1 MTQCSEPHDAPQF
14 EPHQLKLTDCPL
26 ASRLGLQVLLAVV
39 VLSWSYVIY
48 ASRVA
53 SHWLLE
59 KRTGLLQQD
68 WTQVVLLTQVRV
80 SALTRHQVNDFNKT
94 ATKYGFIVVTCCWFS
109 LLMFNHC
116 PLSLFWLRLT
126 DCWNPPGLQTSSDLL
141 DQVVGLDL
149 PDLQKLPARQDLT
162 WKHGNKQRSPSKQIT
177 AQRREC
183 QTADTRNY
191 GYNISA
197 VALMCHVWLL

>member
-1 MTQCSEPHDAPQF
+1 MTQCSEPHNAPQF
-14 EPHQLKLTDCPL
+14 EPHQLKVTDCPL
-26 ASRLGLQVLLAVV
+26 ASRLGPQVLLAVV

-94 ATKYGFIVVTCCWFS
+94 ATKYGFIVVTCWFS
-109 LLMFNHC
+109 LLMFNHY
-116 PLSLFWLRLT
+116 PLRLT

-141 DQVVGLDL
+141 DQVVGLNL
-149 PDLQKLPARQDLT
+149 PDLQKLPAQQDLT
-162 WKHGNKQRSPSKQIT
+162 WKQGNKQRSPSKQIT

-191 GYNISA
+191 GDIISA
-197 VALMCHVWLL
+197 VALMCHVVLL